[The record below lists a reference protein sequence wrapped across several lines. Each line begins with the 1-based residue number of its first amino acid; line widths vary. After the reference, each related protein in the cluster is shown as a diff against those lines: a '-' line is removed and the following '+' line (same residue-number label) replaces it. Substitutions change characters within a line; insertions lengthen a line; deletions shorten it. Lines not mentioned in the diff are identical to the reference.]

1 MSNKPET
8 TKEKIAAIEWEMFQ
22 RVRNEGGRADCQ
34 NRPDTFKIMRLAQ
47 FSAWPEELAQSYL
60 EDLRKA
66 LQNDRNLPMEKYA
79 RMMES
84 TAPEEYEKFRD
95 VLPPVSDRSKEIIA
109 ECTSMEVAWMEEY
122 ARRYP
127 HLSAGNRAL
136 HSREDSPYDTSFET
150 YERCEL
156 MTYSEHT
163 LELYLTFLR
172 GLKEKGQN
180 LALLTMTSMVRQYG
194 YKDLDDAEKRQK

>member
-84 TAPEEYEKFRD
+84 TAPEE
-95 VLPPVSDRSKEIIA
+95 
-109 ECTSMEVAWMEEY
+109 
-122 ARRYP
+122 
-127 HLSAGNRAL
+127 
-136 HSREDSPYDTSFET
+136 
-150 YERCEL
+150 
-156 MTYSEHT
+156 
-163 LELYLTFLR
+163 
-172 GLKEKGQN
+172 
-180 LALLTMTSMVRQYG
+180 
-194 YKDLDDAEKRQK
+194 